1 MRIEYFDIYLAQ
13 LSIFLPL
20 VLGLIKWQYLT
31 APYRWILF
39 SVFAGVL
46 AEVLTEVSSH
56 FGTNYF
62 VFHLDTLTQG
72 ITLIPFFYFSFQ
84 SQKVRKRL
92 KAALILLFL
101 VELFEIILI
110 TGIYQY
116 NSITRSYLSILM
128 TVLSFQYL
136 RNIGRNEVLVDVH
149 KHPMFWFCLAI
160 LLYFFANVLTFI
172 SGNWLS
178 QTSIGQFLLA
188 HRIHLV
194 ILILMRILLAVGF
207 WRIPKTRHLWS

>member
-1 MRIEYFDIYLAQ
+1 MGFEYIDVYIAQ
-13 LSIFLPL
+13 FSVLIPL
-20 VLGLIKWQYLT
+20 VLGILKKNYLT
-31 APYRWILF
+31 KPYRWILW
-39 SVFAGVL
+39 SVAL
-46 AEVLTEVSSH
+46 STLMEI
-56 FGTNYF
+56 GTKTMAYYGPNYF
-62 VFHLDTLTQG
+62 LFHLDTLAQG

-84 SQKVRKRL
+84 SQKVRKWL
-92 KAALILLFL
+92 KASLILLFL

-116 NSITRSYLSILM
+116 NSITRSYLSVLM